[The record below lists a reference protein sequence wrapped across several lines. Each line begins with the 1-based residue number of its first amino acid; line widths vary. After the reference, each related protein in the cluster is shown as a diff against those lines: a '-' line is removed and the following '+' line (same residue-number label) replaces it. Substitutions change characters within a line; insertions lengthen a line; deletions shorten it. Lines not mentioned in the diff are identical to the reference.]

1 VCLSGA
7 LTGGTVAWAQSDE
20 ETPTLVPGEALDG
33 ELTGG
38 RARTFIV
45 DSKAGDFLNV
55 AVDHRGIDVVLAV
68 LDANGGRTLEVDA
81 SPGLQGIETLAWIA
95 DEPGAHRL
103 EIRPRTPG
111 GAPGSFTLRLE
122 APRAPEAPDRE
133 RADAERRLSDGLR
146 LFAEEKAES
155 RRKAMETLEAALPLW
170 KSVGDRKK
178 EAATLLALSRTAVAL
193 SEPRRAA
200 AWLDDAL
207 ALCRNDGDRPL
218 EAAAL
223 LVSGASLYVQGLPD
237 KALERWEAAL
247 AIWREV
253 GSPAGEAETLSEM
266 GSAHYGRW
274 DQERAIEAYEQ
285 SATLFRALG
294 DRKAEAETFS
304 GLGAVYERAGHSQKA
319 IEMLLEALPLHRA
332 QCNRYWEAVVL
343 GNLGVSYMSLG
354 DWTRSADYFKDTLA
368 IFREMG
374 DRNAEAITVHNMAYA
389 LAAKGDLGGAR
400 AAYFEALELER
411 AAGDKSSEAITLLNL
426 GDVHRREGDRSKA
439 ALCIDQALALA
450 RTLGAPATESAALL
464 QIARLEAEAGDA
476 DGARERCVLA
486 LAVIRRIQAP
496 KRLALA
502 LYRLAWIERA
512 RGDLAAARQ
521 AVEEALG
528 IIESGRTRFSGADLR
543 AAYVASV
550 REIFEL
556 HVDVLM
562 RLHEKEPSRGFD
574 ALAFQA
580 AEQSRSRSLRELLA
594 EARADIREGVAPEL
608 LARERALRSG
618 LNAAAERRLRAP
630 RGERPEAATARD
642 REIAELTSNLER
654 TEAEI
659 RASSPRYAAVTQ
671 PSSLSLA
678 DVQGFLGTDTLLLE
692 YFLGDE
698 RSFLWVITGDSFASH
713 VLPPRVAL
721 ETAARR
727 AHEAMSRPE
736 GRWEEPAADLAR
748 MILAPVGD
756 RLRGG
761 RIVVVADGAL
771 QYVPLSALRGPAK
784 DRLVEHHE
792 IVGLPSASTIA
803 LLRQEPRG
811 RPTPSKTLAVLAD
824 PVFHA
829 SDSRVHDAARAAHG
843 KAIGHTTD
851 LTPSSKEVAAGAP
864 PTPRSPESD
873 LSRAATDLGLGEGPL
888 ARLPFTRREARAIL
902 SGISREQSRAA
913 LDFDASQ
920 AALTDADWQKY
931 RFVHFATHGFLN
943 SSHPELSGLVLSLVD
958 RGGRPQPGFLT
969 AAAVFNLRLSADLV
983 VLSGCRTALG
993 KEIRGEGLVGLTRG
1007 FMYAGAPRVIA
1018 SLWKVD
1024 DAATAALMTVLYQ
1037 RLRNQH
1043 LSPAAA
1049 LRDAQLALAKQPHF
1063 RHPYYWAAFQLQ
1075 GEWK

>member
-1 VCLSGA
+1 LCLSGA

-45 DSKAGDFLNV
+45 ESKAGDFLNV

-95 DEPGAHRL
+95 DAPGPHRL

-111 GAPGSFTLRLE
+111 GAAGSFTLRLDV
-122 APRAPEAPDRE
+122 PRAPEAPDRE
-133 RADAERRLSDGLR
+133 RAAAERAHSDALR
-146 LFAEEKAES
+146 QLAETNAEP
-155 RRKAMETLEAALPLW
+155 RRNALAGLEAALSRW
-170 KSVGDRKK
+170 RTVGDRKK
-178 EAATLLALSRTAVAL
+178 EAATLLGIARAHLSL
-193 SEPRRAA
+193 SEPKLAA
-200 AWLDDAL
+200 AWLEEAL
-207 ALCRNDGDRPL
+207 TLCRADGDRAM

-223 LVSGASLYVQGLPD
+223 GALGESLGYQGLFD
-237 KALERWEAAL
+237 EALAREEAAL
-247 AIWREV
+247 AIWQAL
-253 GSPAGEAETLSEM
+253 GSRAGEAETLHNM
-266 GSAHYGRW
+266 GFVHGGRW
-274 DQERAIEAYEQ
+274 DNERAIDAYQ
-285 SATLFRALG
+285 KALAVFRALG
-294 DRKAEAETFS
+294 DRVGEAS
-304 GLGAVYERAGHSQKA
+304 ALSNLGARYQLTDLPRSIELLREVLPVHRASGDRDREATVLANIGNAYLSLGEPALALGYFEEVLPMLRVMGNRRGEASVLHNMSFAFQTTGELAKA
-319 IEMLLEALPLHRA
+319 RASSMEALALRRA
-332 QCNRYWEAVVL
+332 V
-343 GNLGVSYMSLG
+343 
-354 DWTRSADYFKDTLA
+354 
-368 IFREMG
+368 
-374 DRNAEAITVHNMAYA
+374 
-389 LAAKGDLGGAR
+389 
-400 AAYFEALELER
+400 
-411 AAGDKSSEAITLLNL
+411 GDKRGEAQTLLNL
-426 GDVHRREGDRSKA
+426 GDVHLKLADPAA
-439 ALCIDQALALA
+439 ALESTSQALALA
-450 RTLGAPATESAALL
+450 RTIGERAIESSALL
-464 QIARLEAEAGDA
+464 QIGLYKLESGDL
-476 DGARERCVLA
+476 DGARERCVE
-486 LAVIRRIQAP
+486 
-496 KRLALA
+496 ALA
-502 LYRLAWIERA
+502 LRRQLPAPKGQALAAHRLARVERA
-512 RGDLAAARQ
+512 RGDLMAAKEG
-521 AVEEALG
+521 VENALR
-528 IIESGRTRFSGADLR
+528 IIESERLRFSSADLR
-543 AAYVASV
+543 ASYVASV

-562 RLHEKEPSRGFD
+562 RLHEKEPSGGFD

-678 DVQGFLGTDTLLLE
+678 DVQGFLGTDTVLLE

-698 RSFLWVITGDSFASH
+698 RSFLWVITGDSFTSH

-727 AHEAMSRPE
+727 AHEAMSTPE

-756 RLRGG
+756 RLRR

-829 SDSRVHDAARAAHG
+829 SDSRVHHAARAAHG
-843 KAIGHTTD
+843 KAISHTTD

-864 PTPRSPESD
+864 STPRSPESD
-873 LSRAATDLGLGEGPL
+873 LSRAVADLGFGEGPL

-958 RGGRPQPGFLT
+958 HEGRPQPGFLT

-1037 RLRNQH
+1037 RLRNQR

-1049 LRDAQLALAKQPHF
+1049 LRDAQLSLAKQQHF